1 MNLKVNAKLDPKFAP
16 MSIVCRDM
24 REATKADGQDIVI
37 AVERNK
43 GYTTTYK
50 TRIFKDGTGKDAENF
65 AFVERIVKT
74 LLWVAGG
81 YKIII
86 AGSDTVAQKIAE
98 AYSYGGARDFDVKF
112 MERVYEEKFS
122 VESVAL
128 ADAPK
133 DKSSASP
140 VGRHLDGCRI
150 GFDAGGSDRKVSAVI
165 DGESVTVIAEKL
177 GYTDAGQERMVR
189 YFESGKRPVPLD
201 KIRPLAA
208 ALNLTLDD
216 LIP

>member
-1 MNLKVNAKLDPKFAP
+1 MNLKVKAKLDPQFAP
-16 MSIVCRDM
+16 MSVVCREM
-24 REATKADGQDIVI
+24 REATAADGQDIVI

-81 YKIII
+81 YKIVI
-86 AGSDTVAQKIAE
+86 AGSDVVAEKIKE

-122 VESVAL
+122 VSSISNTPVIDFLLSCGAQVVGRDRKTAEALGTLAASLTEKGVSLRLGEDYL
-128 ADAPK
+128 ADLREDVIFKAPGIRP
-133 DKSSASP
+133 DLPEFLA
-140 VGRHLDGCRI
+140 
-150 GFDAGGSDRKVSAVI
+150 A
-165 DGESVTVIAEKL
+165 
-177 GYTDAGQERMVR
+177 QER
-189 YFESGKRPVPLD
+189 D
-201 KIRPLAA
+201 QH
-208 ALNLTLDD
+208 
-216 LIP
+216 